1 MKIGLTKLVAAALLA
16 VLPSAA
22 ALAQQKLKFAHVY
35 ETGEPYHTAA
45 LWAAGEIAKR
55 TANRYTVDVFPASS
69 LGNETQINQSLTLAT
84 VDMIYTGQLFAGRS
98 HGPISI
104 GGAPFM
110 FRDFDH
116 WKKYAE
122 SPVFRDLAAGYQKAS
137 GGNTVVAIT
146 YYGNRQTTAN
156 KALNRPEDMKGL
168 KIRVPDAP
176 LYTLFPRAVGANP
189 TPIAFAEVYLALQ
202 NGTVEA
208 QENPLPTIDAKKF
221 YEVQSHINLT
231 AHITDALLTIIG
243 GPLWTKLSASGR
255 RIFAAVYKEA
265 AGRATGE
272 IIDIEARLAG
282 GFAKRGKTVG
292 KVDRRPLMGTV
303 EKDYQTR
310 KLPG

>member
-1 MKIGLTKLVAAALLA
+1 MEEPMLATRRLALALALALAA
-16 VLPSAA
+16 PSA

-35 ETGEPYHTAA
+35 ETSEPYHTAA

-55 TANRYTVDVFPASS
+55 TGNRYTVDVFPASS

-122 SPVFRDLAAGYQKAS
+122 SPLFRSLSAGYQKAS

-168 KIRVPDAP
+168 DRKSTR
-176 LYTLFPRAVGANP
+176 LNS
-189 TPIAFAEVYLALQ
+189 
-202 NGTVEA
+202 
-208 QENPLPTIDAKKF
+208 
-221 YEVQSHINLT
+221 SH
-231 AHITDALLTIIG
+231 
-243 GPLWTKLSASGR
+243 
-255 RIFAAVYKEA
+255 
-265 AGRATGE
+265 
-272 IIDIEARLAG
+272 
-282 GFAKRGKTVG
+282 
-292 KVDRRPLMGTV
+292 
-303 EKDYQTR
+303 
-310 KLPG
+310 